1 MVSDAYRRW
10 WPPRGLRADLL
21 IAAGIAAGSVVAGV
35 AGASGPAW
43 PYGFAL
49 VVAAAATVPARRR
62 WPVGASVV
70 VLAVTL
76 TYFALGNPMNPMV
89 LAYMV
94 MLYTLAESR
103 GIAVAAAFIVAVV
116 AGLVWFESTGAARGD
131 IFRTVGWLLTAVAAG
146 AVARQRGRTIAQAER
161 RARAEERLRI
171 ARDLHDA
178 LGHRL
183 SLINVQ
189 AAAAL
194 HRLGE
199 HPEGAESAL
208 AAIKEASREALGDL
222 RATLGMLR
230 QADERAPT
238 GPPAV
243 PPAAM
248 EADGADTAE
257 VGRAERPGM
266 AALDRLIAGA
276 RETGLAVRLRVEC
289 GQASVPVLTPEVD
302 QAVYRIVQ
310 EALTNVTRHSGAGSA
325 AVEIEF
331 DDGSGHVT
339 VRVDDDGSAVPGP
352 AGHGIRGMRERAAA
366 LGGDLATGPRPGGGF
381 GVSAR
386 LPVRG
391 A

>member
-1 MVSDAYRRW
+1 MSDSYRRW
-10 WPPRGLRADLL
+10 WPPRGVRADLL
-21 IAAGIAAGSVVAGV
+21 IAAGIAVASVVAGV
-35 AGASGPAW
+35 AGAPGPAW
-43 PYGFAL
+43 PYGFGLAL
-49 VVAAAATVPARRR
+49 VAAAAVPARRR

-70 VLAVTL
+70 VLAATL
-76 TYFALGNPMNPMV
+76 AYFALGNPMNPMV

-94 MLYTLAESR
+94 MLYTLAEVR
-103 GIAVAAAFIVAVV
+103 GIAVSAVFVVAVV
-116 AGLVWFESTGAARGD
+116 AGLVWSESAEDSQGD
-131 IFRTVGWLLTAVAAG
+131 IFRAVGWLLTAAAAG
-146 AVARQRGRTIAQAER
+146 AVARQRNSTIAQAER

-199 HPEGAESAL
+199 HPERAESAL

-238 GPPAV
+238 GPPPAV
-243 PPAAM
+243 APATL
-248 EADGADTAE
+248 EAAE
-257 VGRAERPGM
+257 VGGAERPGM

-289 GQASVPVLTPEVD
+289 GRAAVPALAPEVD

-331 DDGSGHVT
+331 DDGSGQVT

-352 AGHGIRGMRERAAA
+352 PGHGIRGMRERAAA
-366 LGGDLATGPRPGGGF
+366 LGGELATGPLAGGGF

-391 A
+391 AG